1 MTVVIITQ
9 VLKMLVTINYF
20 LSHKYIYN
28 IMSVPIKQ
36 TIKFDKFFIY
46 FNSNL
51 LIFSTLFFLFPF
63 INSNNNTLILHS
75 EKIKRVNINKS
86 ITISEVLDNFEEGNL
101 DFCRSNIDYLSNK
114 YKNNSNIL
122 YLQALL
128 TVDGKKSVEKFR
140 NIVTGFKTSSK
151 YNIAKKKILDYKSL
165 ENYLNTNIRAKIVK
179 KNVKKENTRNKVK
192 IVRNTDRLKPVN
204 INKYIFSVQLGVFS
218 NANNA
223 ENLKNK
229 YSYLGTFIEK
239 ETVDGE
245 ILNRVF
251 SGKYKTENE
260 ALRRADFLMK
270 RYELKTIIKELN

>member
-1 MTVVIITQ
+1 MYV
-9 VLKMLVTINYF
+9 
-20 LSHKYIYN
+20 S
-28 IMSVPIKQ
+28 IKQ
-36 TIKFDKFFIY
+36 TINFDKFFIY

-63 INSNNNTLILHS
+63 ISSSNNNSLILHS
-75 EKIKRVNINKS
+75 EKIKRVSSNKS
-86 ITISEVLDNFEEGNL
+86 ITISEVLDEFEKGEL
-101 DFCRSNIDYLSNK
+101 DFCRKNIDYLSDK

-151 YNIAKKKILDYKSL
+151 YNIAKKKLLDYKLL
-165 ENYLNTNIRAKIVK
+165 ENYLNTNTSVRVKPNQKII
-179 KNVKKENTRNKVK
+179 KKENTRNKVK
-192 IVRNTDRLKPVN
+192 IIRNNDRLKQVN
-204 INKYIFSVQLGVFS
+204 LNKYKFSVQLGVFS
-218 NANNA
+218 NADNA

-239 ETVDGE
+239 ETVDGK

-251 SGKYKTENE
+251 SGKYKTETE

-270 RYELKTIIKELN
+270 RYELKTIIKELNQL